1 MVVNEDANMEQVL
14 VSGVTH
20 NKNEARIT
28 LRKVPDKPG
37 IASRILNPVSAAGI
51 GVDMIIQ
58 NTRSGNMTDLTFT
71 VAKGDYQAA
80 MEISRQTAREIE
92 AEEVLGDE
100 NIAKVSVIGV
110 GMRSHSGVASKMFAT
125 LAEENINILMI
136 STSEIR
142 ISCVIEEKYT
152 ELAVRTLHTAFGL
165 DAAE

>member
-1 MVVNEDANMEQVL
+1 MVVHEDANMEKVV

-37 IASRILNPVSAAGI
+37 IASKILAPIAEAGI

-58 NTRSGNMTDLTFT
+58 NTRLSHMTDLTFT
-71 VAKGDYQAA
+71 VPKSDFAAA
-80 MEISRQTAREIE
+80 MEIEKKVAEEIG

-100 NIAKVSVIGV
+100 DIAKVSVIGV

-125 LAEENINILMI
+125 LSAENINILMI

-152 ELAVRTLHTAFGL
+152 ELAVRTLHSAFDL
-165 DAAE
+165 DSE